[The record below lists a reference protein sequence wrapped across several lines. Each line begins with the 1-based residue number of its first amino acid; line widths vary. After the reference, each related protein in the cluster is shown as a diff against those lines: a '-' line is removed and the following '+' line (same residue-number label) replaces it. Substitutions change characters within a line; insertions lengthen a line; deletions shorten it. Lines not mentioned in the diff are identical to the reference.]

1 MECEEM
7 KNKGNASHKR
17 PIVVNESVGSDDE
30 LSSEKKLKT
39 NSRELVKNLLSRVM
53 NDSSHQKSVFFINLT
68 RSIHDMG
75 IEPINVLDYT
85 LSWML
90 TERKS
95 LKDEEAGFL
104 LKVMSKVLPSCDED
118 KVRPLVS
125 RIILVAQP
133 FVEDASSHCCIKASE
148 IIYTLS
154 KITGLDE
161 IAVLIRLQMN
171 DSSDYVRDVAV
182 KVMGIVASALGIHVV
197 FPFIESCCRGI
208 EPLRV
213 RCAAIRM
220 VEQFAVRIGCTLLPH
235 LSSLIELMEFG
246 LLHKD
251 LEIVRIMITALSL
264 AALAKAVAP
273 YGYEHFKPILHRLF
287 DFFSRDGVGFIHRR
301 GKVLG
306 ALVKLFTCII
316 QLLTYPYPSD
326 INWNVANGVL
336 LVSRLSVDDE
346 EMKEIGFEAIKSLVE
361 IKDVPL

>member
-1 MECEEM
+1 
-7 KNKGNASHKR
+7 
-17 PIVVNESVGSDDE
+17 
-30 LSSEKKLKT
+30 
-39 NSRELVKNLLSRVM
+39 M
-53 NDSSHQKSVFFINLT
+53 N
-68 RSIHDMG
+68 
-75 IEPINVLDYT
+75 
-85 LSWML
+85 
-90 TERKS
+90 
-95 LKDEEAGFL
+95 
-104 LKVMSKVLPSCDED
+104 KVLPSCDED

-197 FPFIESCCRGI
+197 FPFIESCCRRI

-220 VEQFAVRIGCTLLPH
+220 AEQFAVRIGCTLLPH
-235 LSSLIELMEFG
+235 LSPLIELMELG

-251 LEIVRIMITALSL
+251 LEIMRITALSL

-273 YGYEHFKPILHRLF
+273 YGYEHFINRYCIDSSISSAEMELVLF
-287 DFFSRDGVGFIHRR
+287 IEE
-301 GKVLG
+301 GK
-306 ALVKLFTCII
+306 C
-316 QLLTYPYPSD
+316 
-326 INWNVANGVL
+326 WE
-336 LVSRLSVDDE
+336 RW
-346 EMKEIGFEAIKSLVE
+346 
-361 IKDVPL
+361 

>member
-1 MECEEM
+1 MEREEM
-7 KNKGNASHKR
+7 KNKGNVSHKR
-17 PIVVNESVGSDDE
+17 PIVVNKSVGSDE

-133 FVEDASSHCCIKASE
+133 FVEGASSHCCIKLVSRIILVAQPFVEGASSHCCIKKSE
-148 IIYTLS
+148 IIYTLG

-273 YGYEHFKPILHRLF
+273 YGYEHFINRYCIVSSISSAKMELVLF
-287 DFFSRDGVGFIHRR
+287 IEE
-301 GKVLG
+301 GK
-306 ALVKLFTCII
+306 C
-316 QLLTYPYPSD
+316 
-326 INWNVANGVL
+326 WE
-336 LVSRLSVDDE
+336 RW
-346 EMKEIGFEAIKSLVE
+346 
-361 IKDVPL
+361 